1 MQNLSSQSR
10 EQKTSPWKILYR
22 PMLAA
27 SLALHGLAL
36 MLPIPATPEPVAEET
51 TEEETIDLAAL
62 DALVEN
68 PSPSLPSPSSTPEAI
83 IPTPFSPP
91 IPTPAAI
98 VPAPVPATVPAT
110 VPLPEPTPALTP
122 EATPT
127 ATATPTPAA
136 TATPETT
143 PTPTQAAAP
152 VPQAFQSL
160 TPEQL
165 QQLRDF
171 LAQREAAEASTA
183 GAIGQTAR
191 AAQQTSINCG
201 LFENYAQL
209 FFDDCG
215 SSGME
220 PQRKP
225 SIFAVEVV
233 PVQRRN
239 RVLAY
244 YQETFPNYTFEPIA
258 TPYADGEVYAM
269 MLNSNPVLYL
279 NVVSVGLRGS
289 TKIAVL
295 WLNNPTEPAS

>member
-1 MQNLSSQSR
+1 MQNLASQSSEPR
-10 EQKTSPWKILYR
+10 ISPWKILYR

-36 MLPIPATPEPVAEET
+36 MLPIPATPEPVAEAES

-62 DALVEN
+62 DALVVN
-68 PSPSLPSPSSTPEAI
+68 PSPSPLPSAASTPEAI
-83 IPTPFSPP
+83 APTPFLPP
-91 IPTPAAI
+91 IPTAAA
-98 VPAPVPATVPAT
+98 VAPAPVPATVP
-110 VPLPEPTPALTP
+110 PPEPTPSLTP
-122 EATPT
+122 A
-127 ATATPTPAA
+127 ATPTPTAS
-136 TATPETT
+136 ATPQPT

-152 VPQAFQSL
+152 IPAAFQNL

-171 LAQREAAEASTA
+171 LAQREAAEASAA

-191 AAQQTSINCG
+191 AAQQTAINCS

-209 FFDDCG
+209 FFTDCG
-215 SSGME
+215 SSGVE

-225 SIFAVEVV
+225 AIFAVEVV

-239 RVLAY
+239 RVLQY

-269 MLNSNPVLYL
+269 MLNSSPVFYL

-295 WLNNPTEPAS
+295 WSSNPTEPTS